1 MTDENTLTQVE
12 RAQNAWANGLI
23 AIGEAYLK
31 GQDYQ
36 TSAKTVILS
45 LYNYDHEDGI
55 VLFKPTKASINP
67 FRDTFEG
74 ALSYFVGNNPAY
86 EEDQGFALA
95 PWTHIVF
102 NNHQIYTHHEMII
115 AMGQYTFT
123 DTKDQKTL
131 VDYTFGYKQSS
142 SEELRIVLHHS
153 SLPFSTNLTTS

>member
-1 MTDENTLTQVE
+1 MTDANMLTQVE

-36 TSAKTVILS
+36 ASAEKLIHT
-45 LYNYDHEDGI
+45 LYHYDHDDGM
-55 VLFKPTKASINP
+55 VLFKPTKASTNP

-95 PWTHIVF
+95 PWTHIAF
-102 NNHQIYTHHEMII
+102 KNHQIYTHHEMII

-123 DTKDQKTL
+123 DTKDQQTL
-131 VDYTFGYKQSS
+131 VDYTFGYVKTKSGD
-142 SEELRIVLHHS
+142 LKIILHHS
-153 SLPFSTNLTTS
+153 SLPFSS